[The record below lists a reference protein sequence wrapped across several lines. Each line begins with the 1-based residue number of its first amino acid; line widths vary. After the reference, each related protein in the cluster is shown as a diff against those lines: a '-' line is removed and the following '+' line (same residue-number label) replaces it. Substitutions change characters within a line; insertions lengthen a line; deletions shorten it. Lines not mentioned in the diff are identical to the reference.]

1 MVDFVRLQQ
10 VMKQQLELDRNIHT
24 IDVSGASLEAAV
36 AEAATLLNCPVRRIE
51 YEISEK
57 GSKGFMGSGKKNWKI
72 HAYEKI
78 SVKQEKFLEEL
89 FGEDSED
96 FVPPVEDK
104 DGAVYVHFSPEGA
117 LLKVVA
123 PAGNGAHITMGQAM
137 EALQV
142 RHVTEIDKEIV
153 EHVVQDMEGIYVKV
167 GEIDYHGY
175 NDAVVAVD
183 IYDNDMKAAITV
195 TPPGEGGADI
205 SVEIVIS
212 ILRSNKVVHGI
223 KEDFLR
229 DFADNPVYK
238 EAVLVAEGDG
248 PIDGKNAYIQY
259 NFETDQNKV
268 KFKEGAN
275 GKIDFKELNIIQ
287 NVVENQP
294 LAKKILAENGKP
306 GTTVIGRYLSAK
318 NGTDIPLPVGKN
330 VHVGEDGNTI
340 LADISGQV
348 VEVAGK
354 INVEP
359 VTTIEGDVNL
369 QTGNIIFLGT
379 VVVTGNIE
387 AGFSVQ
393 AAGNIE
399 VNGTVEKANL
409 DAEGDIIIHKGITG
423 KNTGVVRAGK
433 SIWARFIENTRV
445 EAGNMVVVSDG
456 IMNSQISAEKRIICQ
471 GKRANIVGGY
481 LRATEEINAKVIG
494 SSASSTE
501 TVCEVGFDP
510 RRKEE
515 YQNFITTKAEKE
527 RTLEDVQLNIKTLIN
542 IKKQRK
548 SLPEDKEASLKEL
561 MEKRTSLLSDIQKT
575 KDEIVRL
582 ETLLNSISVRG
593 RVSASSK
600 VYPGVKVI
608 IRDASLDIRDERSKG
623 TTFVLGDNNLVR
635 EVAYEEPDAESMRG
649 PDGYSTD

>member
-24 IDVSGASLEAAV
+24 IDVSGVSLEAAV
-36 AEAATLLNCPVRRIE
+36 AEAAVLLNCPVRKIE

-72 HAYEKI
+72 HAYEKT
-78 SVKQEKFLEEL
+78 SAKQEKLLQEL
-89 FGEDSED
+89 FGEDSET

-117 LLKVVA
+117 LLKVV
-123 PAGNGAHITMGQAM
+123 PPVGNGARITMGQAM
-137 EALQV
+137 EALQA
-142 RHVTEIDKEIV
+142 RRVTEIDKEIV
-153 EHVVQDMEGIYVKV
+153 GFVVQDMEAIYIKV
-167 GEIDYHGY
+167 GEFDHHSY
-175 NDAVVAVD
+175 NDAIVAVD
-183 IYDNDMKAAITV
+183 IYENEMKAAITV
-195 TPPGEGGADI
+195 SPPGDGGCDI
-205 SVEIVIS
+205 SVETVIS
-212 ILRSNKVVHGI
+212 ILRNNKVVHGI

-229 DFADNPVYK
+229 DFADKPVYK
-238 EAVLVAEGDG
+238 EAVLIAEGDG
-248 PIDGKNAYIQY
+248 PIHGKNAYMQY
-259 NFETDQNKV
+259 NFETNQSKI
-268 KFKEGAN
+268 KFKEGVN

-294 LAKKILAENGKP
+294 LAKKIPAENGIP
-306 GTTVIGRYLSAK
+306 GKTVTGRYISAT

-330 VHVGEDGNTI
+330 VHVGEDTNTI

-354 INVEP
+354 VNVEP

-369 QTGNIIFLGT
+369 RTGNIIFLGT
-379 VVVTGNIE
+379 VVITGSIE
-387 AGFSVQ
+387 PGFSVQ

-409 DAEGDIIIHKGITG
+409 DAEGDIIVHKGITG

-433 SIWARFIENTRV
+433 SIWARFIENTTV

-456 IMNSQISAEKRIICQ
+456 IMNSQVSAEKRIICQ
-471 GKRANIVGGY
+471 GKRASIVGGH

-494 SSASSTE
+494 SSASGTE

-510 RRKEE
+510 KRKEE
-515 YQNFITTKAEKE
+515 YQNFKTTKTEKE
-527 RTLEDVQLNIKTLIN
+527 HTLEDVQLNIKTLIS

-548 SLPEDKEASLKEL
+548 SLPEDKEASLQEL
-561 MEKRTSLLSDIQKT
+561 MDKRTSLLSDIQKT
-575 KDEIVRL
+575 KDEIERL
-582 ETLLNSISVRG
+582 ETILNTMSVRG
-593 RVSASSK
+593 RVSASAK
-600 VYPGVKVI
+600 VYPGVRVI
-608 IRDASLDIRDERSKG
+608 IRDYPYDVRAEYKA
-623 TTFVLGDNNLVR
+623 TTFILQDKLVR
-635 EVAYEEPDAESMRG
+635 AVAYEEPDEESTRG
-649 PDGYSTD
+649 PDGYTTD